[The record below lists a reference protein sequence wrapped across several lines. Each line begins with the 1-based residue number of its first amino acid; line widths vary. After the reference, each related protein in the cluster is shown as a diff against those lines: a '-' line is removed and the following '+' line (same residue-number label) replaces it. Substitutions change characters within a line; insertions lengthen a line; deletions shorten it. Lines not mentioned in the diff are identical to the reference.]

1 VLKHGDIKKRDAKE
15 FRDAFSSFCSPRCEC
30 LNEMTRAKLR
40 AKLKQTNIAKYGCAC
55 TLQAE
60 RCKAKAAKTM
70 LARHGAEHAQQSKR
84 VKQKTYATM
93 LERYG
98 VRCTT

>member
-1 VLKHGDIKKRDAKE
+1 MLKHGDVKKRDAKE

-30 LNEMTRAKLR
+30 LNEMTRAKL
-40 AKLKQTNIAKYGCAC
+40 KQTNIAKYGCEC

-60 RCKAKAAKTM
+60 SCKAKSAKTM
-70 LARHGAEHAQQSKR
+70 LARHGVEHAQQSKQ
-84 VKQKTYATM
+84 VKQKSYATM

-98 VRCTT
+98 ARCTT